1 MSETCLAVLR
11 PSFVMMMSSSRSSA
25 LDPPAPMARVFAG
38 GAGSAVSIALRHAF
52 AMAGRVLEFDLK
64 GRGEV
69 ERKMPL
75 EFQRRWV
82 FFVAYAAVKLSCD
95 CCCECAAFCK
105 AVPAVASCEA
115 VT

>member
-1 MSETCLAVLR
+1 
-11 PSFVMMMSSSRSSA
+11 MMMSSSRSRA

-38 GAGSAVSIALRHAF
+38 VGSVVSIALRHAL
-52 AMAGRVLEFDLK
+52 AMAAKVLEFDLEA
-64 GRGEV
+64 RGEV
-69 ERKMPL
+69 ERKVPL

-82 FFVAYAAVKLSCD
+82 LFVAYVAIKLSCD
-95 CCCECAAFCK
+95 RCCECAAFCE